1 VRVMTSL
8 LYKVLS
14 ISILLNLLVFS
25 CVAALAGANGIELSM
40 SKDISSSARVFSR
53 GPETGYVYQY
63 GKATV
68 VIAVVNPNVLFSYRN
83 VYVVLESNSGVFL
96 ELSRA
101 FHEQASISVADLYGR
116 LDALKKRLE
125 ANGLSDVD
133 LRVEGLEYVVNLS
146 GKPID
151 KVAETVGE
159 VFGDLNETIIV
170 LDKRLFDLRQLYI
183 RSGVI
188 SLFRDPD
195 LSSDFWRSVNE
206 TAVSLAKDLAKD
218 LTNSSC
224 LAKGL
229 ANSHSFGYLG
239 VLGTRSTVDF
249 SYPNL
254 LEIGIPASYEKCR
267 AIIERYV
274 VELAD
279 SIRKYIPED
288 IPLYI
293 NICEGCR
300 FEFLQSPQ
308 SIIALGSVGNAST
321 QEVDGGQGNPVLE
334 PQRDHS
340 LLYMAMILPITALGV
355 SAYLAV
361 KRFRK

>member
-1 VRVMTSL
+1 MTSL

-14 ISILLNLLVFS
+14 ISILLNLLVFNY
-25 CVAALAGANGIELSM
+25 VAALAGANGIELSM
-40 SKDISSSARVFSR
+40 SKDISSSARVFSI
-53 GPETGYVYQY
+53 GPETGYVYHY

-83 VYVVLESNSGVFL
+83 VNVVLESNFGVFL

-101 FHEQASISVADLYGR
+101 FHEQSSISVADLYGR
-116 LDALKKRLE
+116 LNPLRERLE
-125 ANGLSDVD
+125 ASGLSNVD

-151 KVAETVGE
+151 KVAEAVGE

-170 LDKRLFDLRQLYI
+170 LDKGLFDLRQLYT

-188 SLFRDPD
+188 SLFNNPD
-195 LSSDFWRSVNE
+195 VGSDFRRSVNE
-206 TAVSLAKDLAKD
+206 VAHSLSEDLV
-218 LTNSSC
+218 NSSC
-224 LAKGL
+224 FCYMGVIGL
-229 ANSHSFGYLG
+229 GLSFD
-239 VLGTRSTVDF
+239 DF
-249 SYPNL
+249 PSPIL
-254 LEIGIPASYEKCR
+254 LDISIPASYEKCR
-267 AIIERYV
+267 ATIERHV

-293 NICEGCR
+293 DLYETSPSYCGI
-300 FEFLQSPQ
+300 EFQPLPVSTV
-308 SIIALGSVGNAST
+308 ALGSVANAST
-321 QEVDGGQGNPVLE
+321 PKLGGGQGDLVLE
-334 PQRDHS
+334 PQGGYS
-340 LLYMAMILPITALGV
+340 LLYLAIIALIPVLGAT
-355 SAYLAV
+355 AYLAV

>member
-14 ISILLNLLVFS
+14 ISILLNLLVFN
-25 CVAALAGANGIELSM
+25 CVAALPGANAIELSM
-40 SKDISSSARVFSR
+40 SKDISSSARVFSV
-53 GPETGYVYQY
+53 GVETVYEYHY

-68 VIAVVNPNVLFSYRN
+68 LIVVVNPNVLFSYRN
-83 VYVVLESNSGVFL
+83 VYVVLDRNFNVFL

-116 LDALKKRLE
+116 LNALRERLE
-125 ANGLSDVD
+125 ASGLSNVD

-151 KVAETVGE
+151 KVAEAVGG

-188 SLFRDPD
+188 NLFREPD
-195 LSSDFWRSVNE
+195 LSSGFRRLVNE
-206 TAVSLAKDLAKD
+206 VAHSLLKDLA
-218 LTNSSC
+218 NSSC
-224 LAKGL
+224 
-229 ANSHSFGYLG
+229 FCYMG
-239 VLGTRSTVDF
+239 VLGLGPSVDDF
-249 SYPNL
+249 PNPIL
-254 LEIGIPASYEKCR
+254 LDISIPASYEKCR
-267 AIIERYV
+267 AMIERHV

-293 NICEGCR
+293 DLYET
-300 FEFLQSPQ
+300 SPPYCGIEYLPLPV
-308 SIIALGSVGNAST
+308 STVALGSVGNAST
-321 QEVDGGQGNPVLE
+321 PMLDGGQGNLVLE
-334 PQRDHS
+334 PQGGHS
-340 LLYMAMILPITALGV
+340 LPYLAITALIPVLGV
-355 SAYLAV
+355 TAYLVV
-361 KRFRK
+361 KRLQK

>member
-1 VRVMTSL
+1 LKTTFTAL
-8 LYKVLS
+8 L
-14 ISILLNLLVFS
+14 
-25 CVAALAGANGIELSM
+25 ALAVVLAGVALPVVYGQGSVEQGITASP
-40 SKDISSSARVFSR
+40 RVFSI
-53 GPETGYVYQY
+53 GPETGYVYHY
-63 GKATV
+63 AKATV

-83 VYVVLESNSGVFL
+83 IYVVLLSNSGVFL

-101 FHEQASISVADLYGR
+101 FHEQTSRSPLLVAALYDR
-116 LDALKKRLE
+116 LGALRERLE
-125 ANGLSDVD
+125 ASGLSNVD
-133 LRVEGLEYVVNLS
+133 LRVEGVEYVVNLS

-151 KVAETVGE
+151 KVAGAVGE
-159 VFGDLNETIIV
+159 VFSDLNETIIV
-170 LDKRLFDLRQLYI
+170 LDKRLSDLRQLYT

-188 SLFRDPD
+188 SLFKEVPD
-195 LSSDFWRSVNE
+195 YSSGFWRSVNE

-218 LTNSSC
+218 LTNSSY

-274 VELAD
+274 VELAN

-300 FEFLQSPQ
+300 FEFQQSPQ
-308 SIIALGSVGNAST
+308 SIIALGSVVNAST
-321 QEVDGGQGNPVLE
+321 PKLDGGQGNPVLE
-334 PQRDHS
+334 PQGGHS
-340 LLYMAMILPITALGV
+340 LLYLAITALIPVLGV
-355 SAYLAV
+355 AAYLVV
-361 KRFRK
+361 KKLRK